1 MTWPQ
6 LREDEDKGGEW
17 EGSVVKPLG
26 WSMDL
31 HRASQG
37 APRAQRQAKT
47 WLGFVSEG
55 QGKEGSAVFSWGP
68 GPVHKAAEGSSGM
81 LSLLLVPALVS
92 LPART

>member
-6 LREDEDKGGEW
+6 LREDEDKGGER